1 MQEDRKGMIVAFSQS
16 SYLPL
21 MPIDGPLDGL
31 EEGAGREEDLV
42 LAVVRVL
49 RRCGAHVAGGVGDDP
64 FS

>member
-1 MQEDRKGMIVAFSQS
+1 MKAGIDSVWLFAV
-16 SYLPL
+16 LPL
-21 MPIDGPLDGL
+21 LPIEGPPDGL
-31 EEGAGREEDLV
+31 EKGAGREEDLV